1 MKRELS
7 LLVAVALL
15 TAAAPLAAHHSFSA
29 TYFED
34 KSASLEGQV
43 VEFAF
48 RNPHSYVILE
58 TPGEK
63 GETIR
68 WAIEWA
74 SGRTLSAQGVTPES
88 LKAFDRV
95 VVTGNPGRDPANHR
109 LRMRSITRPS
119 DGWKWSGTFQ

>member
-7 LLVAVALL
+7 LLIAAVLF

-58 TPGEK
+58 TPGERRARPFA
-63 GETIR
+63 GR
-68 WAIEWA
+68 SSGPR
-74 SGRTLSAQGVTPES
+74 SGR
-88 LKAFDRV
+88 
-95 VVTGNPGRDPANHR
+95 
-109 LRMRSITRPS
+109 
-119 DGWKWSGTFQ
+119 

>member
-7 LLVAVALL
+7 LWVAVALL

-74 SGRTLSAQGVTPES
+74 SGRTLSTQGVTPG
-88 LKAFDRV
+88 R
-95 VVTGNPGRDPANHR
+95 NPADHR

-119 DGWKWSGTFQ
+119 DGWKWTGTFQ